1 MAQPVGA
8 MFEEVRPFLLA
19 LAIGLLIGIER
30 ERSRYENHPS
40 RPFGSR
46 TFALIGFL
54 GAATAQIGNNVVAAA
69 IAFFVGAFVLAV
81 FLRAPTS
88 EDEDKIGV
96 TTEVAAVVTF
106 VLGYLAVTRMT
117 VAILLAVVTLVL
129 DSPE

>member
-1 MAQPVGA
+1 

-69 IAFFVGAFVLAV
+69 IAFFVGALS
-81 FLRAPTS
+81 LIHISEPTRPPLLS
-88 EDEDKIGV
+88 
-96 TTEVAAVVTF
+96 
-106 VLGYLAVTRMT
+106 RMPSS
-117 VAILLAVVTLVL
+117 A
-129 DSPE
+129 